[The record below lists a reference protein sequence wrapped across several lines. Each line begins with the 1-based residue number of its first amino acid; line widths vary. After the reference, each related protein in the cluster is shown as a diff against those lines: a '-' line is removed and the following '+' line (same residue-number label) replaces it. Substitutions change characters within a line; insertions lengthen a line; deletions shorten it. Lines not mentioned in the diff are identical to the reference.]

1 MRAARRGLIPHR
13 RSEWCECLACHAG
26 QLALRLPPT
35 YPVAQP
41 VNVVPADRLLRG
53 PGERR
58 VCERDSE
65 CLDEWVRGP
74 TPDDEAHCP
83 PACPRFQPV
92 DRRHYWVSAHSA
104 RHYDTDADLPTNDG
118 DD

>member
-26 QLALRLPPT
+26 QLALRLPPA

-74 TPDDEAHCP
+74 YADDEAHCP

-92 DRRHYWVSAHSA
+92 DRRHYWASAHSA